1 MSKLTLLR
9 MTDLQDADR
18 LLYSAKNMFNNDAF
32 KILFRAIFSLKIFL
46 FAPSV
51 VQSRPGNKEELFP
64 FTLGFS
70 PLFFVPFLFYYRLNK
85 IISQWANW
93 VCVCMLVWGG
103 NLKERMRVHFWS
115 ALKSSTHKLVKGL
128 IICTFWILIELRCIY
143 VQMRTTSTRC
153 KLILLSCF

>member
-18 LLYSAKNMFNNDAF
+18 LLYSAKNLFNNDAF
-32 KILFRAIFSLKIFL
+32 KILFRAIFS
-46 FAPSV
+46 PSV

-103 NLKERMRVHFWS
+103 
-115 ALKSSTHKLVKGL
+115 
-128 IICTFWILIELRCIY
+128 I
-143 VQMRTTSTRC
+143 
-153 KLILLSCF
+153 

>member
-1 MSKLTLLR
+1 

-51 VQSRPGNKEELFP
+51 VQSWPGNKEELFP
-64 FTLGFS
+64 FTLGFFRFF
-70 PLFFVPFLFYYRLNK
+70 LFHSLFYYGLNK

-93 VCVCMLVWGG
+93 VCACMLVWRGEY
-103 NLKERMRVHFWS
+103 KRAHARSF
-115 ALKSSTHKLVKGL
+115 
-128 IICTFWILIELRCIY
+128 
-143 VQMRTTSTRC
+143 
-153 KLILLSCF
+153 LLST